1 MTHLNRINPYS
12 VLNISPDCSI
22 EECRQAYMKLPT
34 KMDRKIRQ
42 KACLAYDVLCN
53 KEKYIKEGNYYRVKS
68 KDCFYYTVIG
78 DLNSLK
84 SCIEK
89 NKNLLTKK
97 DGLQR
102 NLLYLSARNGYFNLT
117 EYLIKKGI
125 NINEV
130 QSCGSTALHGA
141 AFYGQELVIQLLIEN
156 GIDTKIKNKFGSTA
170 DEEAKTPRIK
180 ELILKSN
187 EDKIMTFFH
196 KLFKLGYISNIIPIK
211 KKGTIIAQKLICSK
225 QLLPSNSS
233 QIYKKWVPVW
243 HGTKFRFLESIIKN
257 GLRPS
262 GSKLSDGTTINPLPS
277 HIPLNETFSGIK
289 NWGKAIFVS
298 PSIFYSSDAAYAERI
313 MSNSDSSSNSDRWA
327 VLVEA
332 RVKPNTYTKHN
343 STIWRDKNIENEPV
357 QVEYRVEADENDD
370 LIYRVESEK
379 NIFIIS
385 ITFVLV
391 KFLENVSDYCEGNI
405 VVNSEE
411 EKNLLEL

>member
-1 MTHLNRINPYS
+1 MSYSDRIDPYS
-12 VLNISPDCSI
+12 VLNISPDSSI
-22 EECRQAYMKLPT
+22 EECRSAYKRLAT
-34 KMDRKIRQ
+34 KDNRRIRQ
-42 KACLAYDVLCN
+42 RACLAYDILCN
-53 KEKYIKEGNYYRVKS
+53 KEKYIKEGNYYRVKK
-68 KDCFYYTVIG
+68 KDCFYYTVVG
-78 DLNSLK
+78 DLNSLRR
-84 SCIEK
+84 CIER
-89 NKNLLTKK
+89 NKNLLYEK
-97 DGLQR
+97 DGLKR

-141 AFYGQELVIQLLIEN
+141 AYYGQELVIQLLIEN
-156 GIDTKIKNKFGSTA
+156 GIDTKIKNNFGSTA
-170 DEEAKTPRIK
+170 DEEACTPRIK
-180 ELILKSN
+180 EIILKSH

-196 KLFKLGYISNIIPIK
+196 RLYNLGYISNIIPIK
-211 KKGTIIAQKLICSK
+211 KNDKIIAQKLICSK
-225 QLLPSNSS
+225 HLLPMNSS
-233 QIYKKWVPVW
+233 QIYSNWDPVW
-243 HGTKFRFLESIIKN
+243 HGTKFQFLESIIKN

-262 GSKLSDGTTINPLPS
+262 GSKLADGTTINPLPT

-298 PSIFYSSDAAYAERI
+298 PSIFYSADAAYAERI
-313 MSNSDSSSNSDRWA
+313 LSNSGSTTDRWA

-332 RVKPNTYTKHN
+332 RVRPNSYTKHN

-357 QVEYRVEADENDD
+357 QVEYRVESKENDD

-411 EKNLLEL
+411 ERNLLL

>member
-1 MTHLNRINPYS
+1 MLFVIKK
-12 VLNISPDCSI
+12 NILKKVITI
-22 EECRQAYMKLPT
+22 E
-34 KMDRKIRQ
+34 Q
-42 KACLAYDVLCN
+42 K
-53 KEKYIKEGNYYRVKS
+53 K
-68 KDCFYYTVIG
+68 KDCFYYSVVG

-84 SCIEK
+84 RCIER
-89 NKNLLTKK
+89 NKDLLYEK
-97 DGLQR
+97 DGLKR

-125 NINEV
+125 NINDV

-141 AFYGQELVIQLLIEN
+141 AYYGQELVIQLLIEN

-170 DEEAKTPRIK
+170 DEEACTPRIR
-180 ELILKSN
+180 ELILKSH

-196 KLFKLGYISNIIPIK
+196 RLYNLGYVSNIIPIK
-211 KKGTIIAQKLICSK
+211 KNNEIIAQKLICSK
-225 QLLPSNSS
+225 HLLPMNSS
-233 QIYKKWVPVW
+233 QIYKNWVPVW

-262 GSKLSDGTTINPLPS
+262 GSKLADGTTINPLPS

-298 PSIFYSSDAAYAERI
+298 PSIFYSSDTAYAERI
-313 MSNSDSSSNSDRWA
+313 MSNSGSNTDRWA

-332 RVKPNTYTKHN
+332 RVKPNSYTKHN

-357 QVEYRVEADENDD
+357 KVEYRVEVKEEDD

-385 ITFVLV
+385 IAFVLV
-391 KFLENVSDYCEGNI
+391 RFLEHVNDYGDGNI

-411 EKNLLEL
+411 ERNLLLYFRNWSHPPFGKINFRN